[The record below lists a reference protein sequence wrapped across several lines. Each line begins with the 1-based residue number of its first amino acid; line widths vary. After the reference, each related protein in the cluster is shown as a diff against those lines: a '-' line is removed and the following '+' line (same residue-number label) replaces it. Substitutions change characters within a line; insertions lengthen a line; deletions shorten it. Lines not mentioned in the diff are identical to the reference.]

1 EMNSISTKELLREI
15 CKYARENG
23 VKLNQTQAK
32 IVLKA
37 LKDISVDTC
46 KRGERLIIRDFLIIE
61 GVMTSIKRLP
71 DGKCNTPRL
80 KIKVEVSEALKERF
94 RIEQKEL
101 EKLKKPKEDNFD

>member
-1 EMNSISTKELLREI
+1 MSLHEQSQTFILNESFFLN
-15 CKYARENG
+15 EN
-23 VKLNQTQAK
+23 N
-32 IVLKA
+32 IKA